1 MKRLTVLVDMDDTIE
16 SLLSAWVE
24 RLNRSFG
31 TDVKPDE
38 VSEWDISKSFPTLT
52 KEQVYSPLLCDDF
65 WYSVMPIDGASDALQ
80 QLIADGHRVLIV
92 TTSAYQTLRTK
103 MDVVLF
109 GYFPFLT
116 WNDVIITSH
125 KQLVKGDVLVDD
137 GVHNLEGGDYMKV
150 LMDAPHNRSYDAE
163 TNGMVRV
170 KSWGEAYSV
179 ITNLANTIEQ
189 IEEEVDRVV

>member
-31 TDVKPDE
+31 TDVKTDE

-52 KEQVYSPLLCDDF
+52 KEQVYFPLLCDDF

-150 LMDAPHNRSYDAE
+150 LMDAPHNRGYDAE
-163 TNGMVRV
+163 ANDMIRV

-179 ITNLANTIEQ
+179 ITDLANTIEQ

>member
-1 MKRLTVLVDMDDTIE
+1 MKRLTVLVDVDDTIE

-31 TDVKPDE
+31 AE
-38 VSEWDISKSFPTLT
+38 VVPEEVTEWDISKSFPTLT
-52 KEQVYSPLLCDDF
+52 REQVYSPLLCDDF
-65 WYSVMPIDGASDALQ
+65 WYSVMPINGASDALQ
-80 QLIADGHRVLIV
+80 QLVADGHRVLIV

-109 GYFPFLT
+109 GYFPFLS
-116 WNDVIITSH
+116 WDDVVITSH
-125 KQLVKGDVLVDD
+125 KQLIKGDVLVDD
-137 GVHNLEGGDYMKV
+137 GVHNLEGGEYMKV

-163 TNGMVRV
+163 ANDMVRV
-170 KSWGEAYSV
+170 KNWEEAYSV
-179 ITNLANTIEQ
+179 ITCLANTIEQ

>member
-163 TNGMVRV
+163 ANGMVRV

>member
-31 TDVKPDE
+31 TEVNPDE

-125 KQLVKGDVLVDD
+125 KQLVRGDVLVDD

-163 TNGMVRV
+163 ANDMIRV
-170 KSWGEAYSV
+170 KNWGEAYSI

-189 IEEEVDRVV
+189 IEEEVDMVV

>member
-31 TDVKPDE
+31 TEVNPDE

-92 TTSAYQTLRTK
+92 TTSAYQTLRAK

-125 KQLVKGDVLVDD
+125 KQLVRGDVLVDD

-163 TNGMVRV
+163 ANDMIRV

-179 ITNLANTIEQ
+179 ITDLANTIEQ
-189 IEEEVDRVV
+189 IDEEVDMVV

>member
-1 MKRLTVLVDMDDTIE
+1 MRKLTVLVDLDDTIE

-31 TDVKPDE
+31 TE
-38 VSEWDISKSFPTLT
+38 VTPEEVTEWDISKSFPTLT
-52 KEQVYSPLLCDDF
+52 REQVYSPLLCDDF
-65 WYSVMPIDGASDALQ
+65 WYSVMPINGASDALQ

-109 GYFPFLT
+109 GYFPFLS

-125 KQLVKGDVLVDD
+125 KQLIKGDVLVDD
-137 GVHNLEGGDYMKV
+137 GVHNLEGGEYMKV
-150 LMDAPHNRSYDAE
+150 LMDAPHNRNYDAE
-163 TNGMVRV
+163 ANDMVRV
-170 KSWGEAYSV
+170 KNWEEAYSI
-179 ITNLANTIEQ
+179 ITYLAKHNRTN
-189 IEEEVDRVV
+189 

>member
-150 LMDAPHNRSYDAE
+150 LMDAPHNRSYDTEA
-163 TNGMVRV
+163 NGMVRV